1 MVNEDVSAETREALL
16 EHRLEDTAKRL
27 MQEFDLS
34 CVAVGDLLN
43 IAVCEDGKNY
53 A

>member
-1 MVNEDVSAETREALL
+1 MVNEDLSAETREALL
-16 EHRLEDTAKRL
+16 EHRLEDAAKRL
-27 MQEFDLS
+27 MQDFDLS

-53 A
+53 V